1 MKSIRSRVDYYNK
14 INEEF
19 QLSENA
25 VTNNE
30 LFFNQMLKLKKRF
43 VNKISVKKRTTY
55 FFDLYSVFS
64 FFPKHKKLDY
74 KFGKNENTLYKSK
87 K

>member
-25 VTNNE
+25 VTNDE
-30 LFFNQMLKLKKRF
+30 LFFKQMLKLKKRF

-55 FFDLYSVFS
+55 FFDLFSAFS

-74 KFGKNENTLYKSK
+74 KFVFFNH
-87 K
+87 